1 MLPIGNCLLHAL
13 NLHATEQPNLTT
25 GMYFKEVSSIC
36 HGTQLQFFEDR
47 PIQTLLIDSRKAVIN
62 KGSIFIAIKGERHD
76 GHLFLKELFDLGMR
90 QFIVEQEIDKT
101 QFQGANILRVNS
113 SLKALQS
120 IAAHHRALYSLPV
133 VGITGSNGKT
143 IIKEWL
149 YQVLSPQL
157 KIVKNPGSYNSQVGV
172 PLSVWQINEHHQLG
186 IFEAGI
192 SRLGE
197 MELLQQIIR
206 PTIGI
211 FTNLGSAHDEGFASH
226 KEKADEKIKLFS
238 GCEKVIYCRD
248 HLLIHESLLAKG
260 ISGLSWGYHDGATI
274 KIKAIDASIFQVHFR
289 TDTFTLELPFKDAAS
304 KENAFHVM
312 AFMLYRGYKPSVIA
326 ERLRILLSVPMRLE
340 LKQGLN
346 RCTIIDDTYNND
358 LAGLRIS
365 LDFLK
370 NQLKAKKSLI
380 LSDILQSGLSGDEL
394 TKEISG
400 LIASSGIKKLV
411 GIGPSLSAHRHLFP
425 DGIFSSSTSDFL
437 QKLHPDD
444 FADEIILIKGAR
456 LFEFEKIVQR
466 LQRKVHGTVM
476 EIDMNAMIHNL
487 NYFKSIL
494 QPGTKIMAMVKAFA
508 YGSGSEEVA
517 NLLQYHRVDYL
528 GVAYADE
535 GIELRKNNI
544 SLPIMVMN
552 PSEESFT
559 SLLEYN
565 LEPEVYSLR
574 ILKALITFLED
585 RPCKIHIKM
594 DTGMHRL
601 GFDASEIEEATR
613 LIHSSKNLR
622 VASVFSH
629 LAGADEMIH
638 DDFSKQQGETFIR
651 MAEGV
656 EKVLDYRPLRHLL
669 NSPGILRLPQYQFDM
684 VRLGIGLYGVDPTEV
699 STARLKPVASLKTM
713 ISQIKMIKGGETIG
727 YGRKGKAENNMM
739 LATIAIGYADGF
751 SRRFSQGKGKVLIH
765 GEFAPVMGNV
775 CMDMTMVDITDIAA
789 KEGDEVTIFGPDL
802 PIQQVAKW
810 IDTIPYE
817 LLTSTSERVKRV
829 FFAESI

>member
-1 MLPIGNCLLHAL
+1 
-13 NLHATEQPNLTT
+13 
-25 GMYFKEVSSIC
+25 MYFKELSSIC
-36 HGTQLQFFEDR
+36 HGTLLQFYEDR
-47 PIQTLLIDSRKAVIN
+47 LIQTLLIDSRKAVISEGSLFFAM
-62 KGSIFIAIKGERHD
+62 KGDRHD
-76 GHLFLKELFDLGMR
+76 GHLFLKELYDLGIR
-90 QFIVEQEIDKT
+90 QFIVENEVDKT

-113 SLKALQS
+113 SLNALQS
-120 IAAHHRALYSLPV
+120 IAAYHRALYSLPV

-149 YQVLSPQL
+149 YQALSPQL

-172 PLSVWQINEHHQLG
+172 PLSVWQIKEHHQLG

-192 SRLGE
+192 SKPGE
-197 MELLQQIIR
+197 MEILQQMIR

-211 FTNLGSAHDEGFASH
+211 FTNLGSAHDEGFASL
-226 KEKADEKIKLFS
+226 KEKADEKIKLFAS
-238 GCEKVIYCRD
+238 CEKVIYCRD

-260 ISGLSWGYHDGATI
+260 IPCLSWGYDDDDAAI
-274 KIKAIDASIFQVHFR
+274 KIKALDASTFQVQHR
-289 TDTFTLELPFKDAAS
+289 TDTFTLQLPFRDAAS

-312 AFMLYRGYKPSVIA
+312 AFMLYRGYKPSVVA

-394 TKEISG
+394 AKEIRG
-400 LIASSGIKKLV
+400 LIASSGIKKFV
-411 GIGPSLSAHRHLFP
+411 GIGPSLSARRHLFP
-425 DGIFSSSTSDFL
+425 DGIFYSSTSDFL

-456 LFEFEKIVQR
+456 SFQFEKIVQR

-476 EIDMNAMIHNL
+476 EIDLNAMIHNL

-494 QPGTKIMAMVKAFA
+494 RPGVKVMAMVKAFA

-552 PSEESFT
+552 PSEESFS
-559 SLLEYN
+559 SLSEYN
-565 LEPEVYSLR
+565 LEPEIYSLR

-585 RPCKIHIKM
+585 RPCTVHLKM

-601 GFDASEIEEATR
+601 GFDVSEIEEAVN
-613 LIHSSKNLR
+613 LIHARKNIT
-622 VASVFSH
+622 VASLFSH
-629 LAGADEMIH
+629 LSGADEKKH
-638 DDFSKQQGETFIR
+638 DDFSRQQAEAFIR
-651 MAEGV
+651 MAEAV
-656 EKVLDYRPLRHLL
+656 EKVLGYRPLRHLL

-684 VRLGIGLYGVDPTEV
+684 VRLGIGLYGVDPTEAD
-699 STARLKPVASLKTM
+699 SSHLKPVASLKTM

-727 YGRKGKAENNMM
+727 YGRKGKAENNMV
-739 LATIAIGYADGF
+739 LATLAIGYADGF
-751 SRRFSQGKGKVLIH
+751 NRRFSQGKGKVLIN
-765 GEFAPVMGNV
+765 GKLAPVMGNV
-775 CMDMTMVDITDIAA
+775 CMDMTMVDITGIPA
-789 KEGDEVTIFGPDL
+789 KEGDEVTIFGNDL

-817 LLTSTSERVKRV
+817 ILTSTSERVKRV

>member
-1 MLPIGNCLLHAL
+1 
-13 NLHATEQPNLTT
+13 
-25 GMYFKEVSSIC
+25 MYFKELSSIC
-36 HGTQLQFFEDR
+36 HGTLLQFSEDR
-47 PIQTLLIDSRKAVIN
+47 PIQTLLIDSRKAVISEGSLFFAM
-62 KGSIFIAIKGERHD
+62 KGDRHD
-76 GHLFLKELFDLGMR
+76 GHLFLKELFDLGIR
-90 QFIVEQEIDKT
+90 QFIVEHEVDKT
-101 QFQGANILRVNS
+101 QFQGANILGVNS
-113 SLKALQS
+113 SLNALQS
-120 IAAHHRALYSLPV
+120 IAAYHRALFSLPV

-157 KIVKNPGSYNSQVGV
+157 KTVKNPGSYNSQVGV
-172 PLSVWQINEHHQLG
+172 PLSVWQIKDHHQLG

-192 SRLGE
+192 SKPGE
-197 MELLQQIIR
+197 MEILQQIIR

-211 FTNLGSAHDEGFASH
+211 FTNLGSAHDEGFASL

-248 HLLIHESLLAKG
+248 HLRIHESLLALG
-260 ISGLSWGYHDGATI
+260 IPCLSWGFHDDADIRINELDAT
-274 KIKAIDASIFQVHFR
+274 AFQVHHR
-289 TDTFTLELPFKDAAS
+289 TDTFTIHLPFRDGAS

-380 LSDILQSGLSGDEL
+380 LSDILQSGLLGDEL
-394 TKEISG
+394 AKEISG

-411 GIGPSLSAHRHLFP
+411 AIGPSLSAHRHLFS
-425 DGIFSSSTSDFL
+425 DGIFYASTSDFL
-437 QKLHPDD
+437 QKFHPDD

-456 LFEFEKIVQR
+456 SFQFEKIVQR

-476 EIDMNAMIHNL
+476 EIDLNSMIHNL

-494 QPGTKIMAMVKAFA
+494 RPGTKIMAMVKAFA

-528 GVAYADE
+528 GVAFADE

-552 PSEESFT
+552 PSEESFS
-559 SLLEYN
+559 SLREYN
-565 LEPEVYSLR
+565 LEPEIYSLR

-585 RPCKIHIKM
+585 RPFTIHLKM
-594 DTGMHRL
+594 ETGMHRL
-601 GFDASEIEEATR
+601 GFDVSEIEEATN
-613 LIHSSKNLR
+613 LIRSRKNIK
-622 VASVFSH
+622 VASLFSH
-629 LAGADEMIH
+629 LSGADEKKH
-638 DDFSKQQGETFIR
+638 DDFSSQQAETFIK
-651 MAEGV
+651 MAEAV
-656 EKVLDYRPLRHLL
+656 EKVLGYRPLRHLL
-669 NSPGILRLPQYQFDM
+669 NSPGILRLSQYQFDM
-684 VRLGIGLYGVDPTEV
+684 VRLGIGLCGVDPTEAG
-699 STARLKPVASLKTM
+699 TPHLKPVASLKTM

-727 YGRKGKAENNMM
+727 YGRKGKAENNMV
-739 LATIAIGYADGF
+739 LATLAIGYADGF
-751 SRRFSQGKGKVLIH
+751 NRRFSQGNGKVLIN
-765 GEFAPVMGNV
+765 GKLAPVMGNV
-775 CMDMTMVDITDIAA
+775 CMDMTMVDITGIPA
-789 KEGDEVTIFGPDL
+789 KEGDEVTIFGNDL

-817 LLTSTSERVKRV
+817 ILTSTSERVKRV

>member
-1 MLPIGNCLLHAL
+1 MH
-13 NLHATEQPNLTT
+13 
-25 GMYFKEVSSIC
+25 FKDLVSIC
-36 HGTQLQFFEDR
+36 QGKLLQFVEDKT
-47 PIQTLLIDSRKAVIN
+47 IQTLLIDSRKAVVSE
-62 KGSIFIAIKGERHD
+62 GSLFIAMKGERHD
-76 GHLFLKELFDLGMR
+76 GHLFLKELFSLGIR
-90 QFIVEQEIDKT
+90 QFIVEVEIEKT
-101 QFQGANILRVNS
+101 LFPGSNILQVDS
-113 SLKALQS
+113 SLAALQA
-120 IAAHHRALYSLPV
+120 IAARHRAQFNIPV

-260 ISGLSWGYHDGATI
+260 IPGLSWGYHDGATI
-274 KIKAIDASIFQVHFR
+274 KIKAIDTSIFQVHFR

-312 AFMLYRGYKPSVIA
+312 AFMLYRGYKPSVVA

-425 DGIFSSSTSDFL
+425 DGIFYSSTSDFL

-456 LFEFEKIVQR
+456 SFQFEKIVAR

-476 EIDMNAMIHNL
+476 EIDLNAMIHNL

-494 QPGTKIMAMVKAFA
+494 RPGTKLMAMVKAFA

-517 NLLQYHRVDYL
+517 NLLQYHRIDYL

-552 PSEESFT
+552 PSEESFS
-559 SLLEYN
+559 SLLEYD
-565 LEPEVYSLR
+565 LEPEVYNMR
-574 ILKALITFLED
+574 ILTSLITFLED
-585 RPCKIHIKM
+585 RPCTIHLKI

-601 GFDASEIEEATR
+601 GFEISELDAM
-613 LIHSSKNLR
+613 IHLLRANKNIR
-622 VASVFSH
+622 VASVLSH
-629 LAGADEMIH
+629 LSGADEKTH
-638 DDFSKQQGETFIR
+638 DDFSKQQ
-651 MAEGV
+651 AESFTQFANQLEEALG
-656 EKVLDYRPLRHLL
+656 YRPLRHLL

-684 VRLGIGLYGVDPTEV
+684 VRLGIGLYGVDPTEEGN
-699 STARLKPVASLKTM
+699 AQLKPVASLKTK
-713 ISQIKMIKGGETIG
+713 ISQIKTIKAGETIG
-727 YGRKGKAENNMM
+727 YGRKGKAENDMM
-739 LATIAIGYADGF
+739 LATLAIGYADGF
-751 SRRFSQGKGKVLIH
+751 NRRFSQGKGKVLIH

-775 CMDMTMVDITDIAA
+775 CMDMTMVDITGIAA